1 VVPLELLV
9 SREIKEPP
17 GLMDKMARQVLQGPL
32 DPPEQKGFLEIKE

>member
-17 GLMDKMARQVLQGPL
+17 GLMDMARQVLQGPL